1 MMELAQKSY
10 IKTSLRA
17 KQMESIMN
25 RFKQLFMIAGL
36 LLLSFSLWAHDPKGE
51 SFKLSGK
58 VTSIELS
65 STGGVINVSS
75 EAGRYGKVFLTY
87 NVTINPNLPDQGY
100 FSGRGV
106 GITDEGVRNNGS
118 RQGVFKREGHLMKFY
133 SLDDA
138 SDGYLNYCE
147 SVIDLKNETI
157 EMTFYPY

>member
-25 RFKQLFMIAGL
+25 RLKQLFMIAGL

-65 STGGVINVSS
+65 STGGVTVS
-75 EAGRYGKVFLTY
+75 YT
-87 NVTINPNLPDQGY
+87 
-100 FSGRGV
+100 
-106 GITDEGVRNNGS
+106 
-118 RQGVFKREGHLMKFY
+118 HLR
-133 SLDDA
+133 A
-138 SDGYLNYCE
+138 H
-147 SVIDLKNETI
+147 ET
-157 EMTFYPY
+157 